1 MNERRTR
8 SIVTL
13 FRSLASLKLTVV
25 LLLLLA
31 ALVMGGTVYQAGSGI
46 YAAQARVFGSWFILI
61 AGIIPLPGMLLVSLI
76 LFFNL
81 LAAVIFRLRYS
92 WRRAGL
98 LLVHYGLLL
107 LIGGGFFITVTAREY
122 TLTLSEGES
131 SRALAAADGRTGAVR
146 PAPDGAVRPAPD
158 GAVLPASITLLDFA
172 KALHPGT
179 DIPRSFSS
187 RVEITSGGVRRQAVI
202 SMNRP
207 LRYRGYTFYQSS
219 YAEDARGGESSTFL
233 VVRNSGRL
241 LPYAASA
248 LLFLGLLGHFLPML
262 AAALKKPR
270 PAEEQPR
277 P

>member
-1 MNERRTR
+1 MSEKKTSFLVRFIR
-8 SIVTL
+8 S
-13 FRSLASLKLTVV
+13 FASLKLTVV

-31 ALVMGGTVYQAGSGI
+31 ALVVGGTIYQAGSGI
-46 YAAQARVFGSWFILI
+46 AAAQAKVFGSWLILL
-61 AGIIPLPGMLLVSLI
+61 AGVVPLPGMLLVSLL
-76 LFFNL
+76 LFLNL
-81 LAAVIFRLRYS
+81 LAAVIFRLGYR

-107 LIGGGFFITVTAREY
+107 LIGGGFFITITAREY
-122 TLTLSEGES
+122 SLTLSEGES
-131 SRALAAADGRTGAVR
+131 SDALVALDGRKGAVR

-158 GAVLPASITLLDFA
+158 GAVLPMTVKLLDFV
-172 KALHPGT
+172 KSVHPGT

-187 RVEITSGGVRRQAVI
+187 RVEIAAGGARRQAVI

-219 YAEDARGGESSTFL
+219 YSEDARGGESSTFL
-233 VVRNSGRL
+233 VVRNSGRW

-248 LLFLGLLGHFLPML
+248 LLFLGLAAHFLAML
-262 AAALKKPR
+262 AAALKKPA
-270 PAEEQPR
+270 PAKEPPR

>member
-1 MNERRTR
+1 MSEKRTR
-8 SIVTL
+8 PVVT
-13 FRSLASLKLTVV
+13 FYRSLASLKLTVV

-31 ALVMGGTVYQAGSGI
+31 ALVIGGTVYQAGSGVA
-46 YAAQARVFGSWFILI
+46 AAQARVFGSWLILI
-61 AGIIPLPGMLLVSLI
+61 AGVVPLPGMLLASLL
-76 LFFNL
+76 LFLNL
-81 LAAVIFRLRYS
+81 LAALIFRLRYR

-131 SRALAAADGRTGAVR
+131 SDALVAADGR
-146 PAPDGAVRPAPD
+146 P
-158 GAVLPASITLLDFA
+158 GAVLPLSIKLLDFA
-172 KALHPGT
+172 KSVHPGT

-187 RVEITSGGVRRQAVI
+187 RVEIAAGGARRQAVI

-207 LRYRGYTFYQSS
+207 LRYRDYTFFQSS
-219 YAEDARGGESSTFL
+219 YAEDGRGGESSTFL
-233 VVRNSGRL
+233 VVRNSGRW

-248 LLFLGLLGHFLPML
+248 LLFLGLAGHFLAML
-262 AAALKKPR
+262 AAALKKPVSAKE
-270 PAEEQPR
+270 PPR